1 MQRSKLRRAV
11 AALPPAMPEHM
22 LNKAMKLVTNPTT
35 RNRIRAR
42 YQRAESVR

>member
-22 LNKAMKLVTNPTT
+22 IEKAIKLVRNTTT
-35 RNRIRAR
+35 RTRIRAR
-42 YQRAESVR
+42 YQRAESAR